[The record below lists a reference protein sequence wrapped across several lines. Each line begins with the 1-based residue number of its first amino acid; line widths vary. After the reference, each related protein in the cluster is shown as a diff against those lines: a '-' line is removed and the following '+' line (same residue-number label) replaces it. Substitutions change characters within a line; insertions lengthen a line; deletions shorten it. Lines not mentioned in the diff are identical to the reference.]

1 MPETGLRIVDLEE
14 LMHNLTEPE
23 EREPNE
29 SEYLQMAN
37 DCRDRIEQKNK
48 IIAEMQKKFIM
59 IYTFITR
66 YMETDDPPFIE
77 EAKLL
82 IDEALVNF
90 LNIESKD

>member
-1 MPETGLRIVDLEE
+1 MSESELRIVDLEE
-14 LMHNLTEPE
+14 LMKNLSEPE

-37 DCRDRIEQKNK
+37 DCRDRIEAKNK
-48 IIAEMQKKFIM
+48 IISEMQKKFIM

-77 EAKLL
+77 ESQI
-82 IDEALVNF
+82 ID
-90 LNIESKD
+90 